1 MSRICKSHW
10 LGIPL
15 ALCSTPI
22 LAESWEH
29 KGQPAQII
37 ELFTSEGCSS
47 CPPADEYLSKLETH
61 PELWQE
67 VIPLAY
73 HVDYWNYLGWSDK
86 FASQAFSQ
94 KQRLYKAY
102 GVVSSVYTPG
112 FVVDG
117 KEWRG
122 YFNWLDRT
130 LPSMQQTDKP
140 ALSLNRSDNTFK
152 VNYEGDGDYI
162 AHIVLLAMN
171 QVTQVKA
178 GENRGREL
186 EHDFVVVYNGFQRGE
201 SSWEFDI
208 DFSPLVVQ
216 PDAVAVWLTKPNS
229 YQPEQTVAGWFNQ

>member
-1 MSRICKSHW
+1 MRRISNYHW

-15 ALCSTPI
+15 T
-22 LAESWEH
+22 LASMTISAQEWSH

-47 CPPADEYLSKLETH
+47 CPPADEYLGKLENH
-61 PELWQE
+61 PQLWQE

-86 FASQAFSQ
+86 FASKAYSQ

-130 LPSMQQTDKP
+130 LPSMQQTDNP
-140 ALSLNRSDNTFK
+140 TLSLSRTDNTFK
-152 VNYEGDGDYI
+152 VDYEGEGNYV

-178 GENRGREL
+178 GENRGRKL
-186 EHDFVVVYNGFQRGE
+186 EHDFVVLYNGFQRGE
-201 SSWEFDI
+201 SNWKFDI
-208 DFSPLVVQ
+208 DFDPLVVQ
-216 PDAVAVWLTKPNS
+216 PDAVAVWLTKTTS
-229 YQPEQTVAGWFNQ
+229 YTPEQTVAGWLNQ